1 MILSDIKDAWRY
13 RNISPMIADA
23 IDWLLGQ
30 SPDSFHKGT
39 YTICC
44 RDGREMIAKCEEPD
58 LLPREKATLE
68 AHRRFIDIQV
78 PLKRTES
85 MGWVPVCS
93 LKHPRESYNADSDIA
108 FFGDSAHSIVHVKVG
123 QLAIFFPEDAH
134 APNIGLGNHRKL
146 IIKVPVE

>member
-13 RNISPMIADA
+13 RNISPLIADA

-85 MGWVPVCS
+85 MGW
-93 LKHPRESYNADSDIA
+93 ESYNADSDIA